1 MPRVMLPEM
10 LVGCLLEMVTGSP
23 LTPKGGLG
31 ELIEAF
37 EAKRRELPRPK
48 AKNERVVGKGAY
60 SDEPWGL
67 TAIRKRVGAARKF
80 YGRFLTEKENPGF
93 SELLGGTVASI
104 ALLLGEVAEHVSD
117 ALRRAKHMM
126 GEASVGMH
134 VQPVPDRPLRGS
146 TLS

>member
-37 EAKRRELPRPK
+37 EAKRELPK
-48 AKNERVVGKGAY
+48 AKNEFGKGAY

-117 ALRRAKHMM
+117 ALRRAKHM
-126 GEASVGMH
+126 
-134 VQPVPDRPLRGS
+134 RGKRM
-146 TLS
+146 

>member
-37 EAKRRELPRPK
+37 EAKRKLPK
-48 AKNERVVGKGAY
+48 AKDEFGKGAY

-67 TAIRKRVGAARKF
+67 TATRKRVGAARKF

-104 ALLLGEVAEHVSD
+104 SLLLGEVAEHVSD
-117 ALRRAKHMM
+117 ALRRAKHM
-126 GEASVGMH
+126 
-134 VQPVPDRPLRGS
+134 RGKRV
-146 TLS
+146 